1 MIYRWEAAKR
11 DWILLQPVVT
21 RMPAYISQGLGVT
34 EGSLWHPRF
43 QLPGGT
49 VKTTARIFE
58 LCGNNNWIDHYLCT
72 LFTHFHKSL
81 NAVRV
86 SKLYSLLQRASLL
99 CGLISEIEQ
108 NLKPKQ
114 THLKEFN
121 NLSFLNCSLLAL
133 CFIVNYFLL
142 TTGLLLLNSLCFVES
157 SSVISNLATRGQT
170 YTTDLKVIHVQFQIS

>member
-21 RMPAYISQGLGVT
+21 RTPAYIYQGLGVT
-34 EGSLWHPRF
+34 EGSWWHPRC
-43 QLPGGT
+43 QLPRGT
-49 VKTTARIFE
+49 VKTTARSFE
-58 LCGNNNWIDHYLCT
+58 LCGNNNQVDHSLCT

-86 SKLYSLLQRASLL
+86 SKLSGLLQRVSLF
-99 CGLISEIEQ
+99 CALISEIEQ
-108 NLKPKQ
+108 KLKPKQ

-133 CFIVNYFLL
+133 CFTINYFLL
-142 TTGLLLLNSLCFVES
+142 TTRLLLLSSLCFVER
-157 SSVISNLATRGQT
+157 SSVISNLATRGHT
-170 YTTDLKVIHVQFQIS
+170 YTTDLKVIPVRFQIS